1 MANFFKK
8 TINIL
13 DFRAVIQAQLVER
26 LLLTSVIR
34 GSNLVISKFNLL
46 LIYSKQLCWKDENKE
61 KRPGKA
67 KKKKIIICQILI
79 PLQNILV
86 KLKLRYFFPV
96 ISLRWELLLLLKI
109 DK

>member
-67 KKKKIIICQILI
+67 KKKK
-79 PLQNILV
+79 
-86 KLKLRYFFPV
+86 K
-96 ISLRWELLLLLKI
+96 
-109 DK
+109 